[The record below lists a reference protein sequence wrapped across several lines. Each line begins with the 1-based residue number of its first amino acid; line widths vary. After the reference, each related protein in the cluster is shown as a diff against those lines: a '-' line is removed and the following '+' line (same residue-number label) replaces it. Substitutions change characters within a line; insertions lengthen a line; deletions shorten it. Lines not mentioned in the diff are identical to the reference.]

1 MTSTIVKR
9 SIVLCGHKTSVSLED
24 EFWISLR
31 QLAASK
37 NTNVTMLVEQ
47 IAHDRNG
54 SNLSS
59 AIRVFLFNHSRG
71 ASPRESPSDKTLHTM
86 RWLLA
91 E

>member
-1 MTSTIVKR
+1 MTSTIIKR

-37 NTNVTMLVEQ
+37 NTNVAMLVEQ

-59 AIRVFLFNHSRG
+59 AIRVFLFKHSRG
-71 ASPRESPSDKTLHTM
+71 ASESPSDKALHTM
-86 RWLLA
+86 RRLLA

>member
-71 ASPRESPSDKTLHTM
+71 GSCEENPGVA
-86 RWLLA
+86 A
-91 E
+91 Q